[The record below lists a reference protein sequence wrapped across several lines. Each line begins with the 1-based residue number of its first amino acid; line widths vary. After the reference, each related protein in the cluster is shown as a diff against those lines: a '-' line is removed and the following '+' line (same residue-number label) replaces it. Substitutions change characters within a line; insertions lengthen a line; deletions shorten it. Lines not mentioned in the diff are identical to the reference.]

1 MLVSATG
8 LAGTADP
15 VEERISQAPAVEASS
30 TEVLISTQQVVFG
43 TAATAGVR
51 RESIGARFVAIM
63 RRMVMTSTDE
73 ASPRRRHHPKH
84 YAFLEQALMAR
95 EMERL

>member
-15 VEERISQAPAVEASS
+15 VEERISQAPSVEAPS

-43 TAATAGVR
+43 TAATAGAR

-73 ASPRRRHHPKH
+73 ASPQRRHHPKH

-95 EMERL
+95 EMDRL

>member
-1 MLVSATG
+1 MSVSATG

-15 VEERISQAPAVEASS
+15 VEEPISQAPSVEASS

-73 ASPRRRHHPKH
+73 ASPQRRHHPKH

-95 EMERL
+95 EMDRL